1 MANDSI
7 LEPSDLQENP
17 AGSRPFYSSAALAA
31 NRPGSDSA
39 LEYYIDSTANVETL
53 GQGSTVSTELSSPTE
68 RNFISGTLAYI
79 DQWIDLDLQQ
89 RSDPY
94 GSYLDI
100 YKVEHVDGV
109 ADNVAGEVQLVSGPS
124 IELQWEDEGNPDQLS
139 FWEKRVITHE
149 LAHVFG
155 LMHPNGDGPNPH
167 FDSADTS
174 LSYNNDPASWAYK
187 LTAMDILAMVELWG
201 LENDPSWISA
211 AGDSSSNT
219 LTISNLG
226 SANTEFGA
234 VQRVVAAAGN
244 DTFLTD
250 LTSNWPQQSG
260 SILLGEAGNDI
271 ANYVLPDS
279 TSTNP
284 LLWLDLYRSDVL
296 NLSILQAT
304 LTDGNY
310 HLSITDSEQ
319 IQLQFNSGGLN
330 YSLNYSTATSYGRMN
345 YSELISSGIAPSS
358 LAISS
363 TPPVVPPAV
372 PAVAPPPPV
381 TSGSGGGGGGGGS
394 GGGGG
399 GGGAAPT
406 AVPTSPSVPAPN
418 ATAPEAPSAP
428 PAAAP
433 VEHPSTN
440 VLIGFN
446 SADPLIGDAN
456 ANTLVAGTGA
466 FTLTGGA
473 GADTFVFQV
482 RERFSPATADR
493 ITDFNPREG
502 DRISLSSAA
511 FPGLAQVRYKV
522 ANNQQQLNQLSRSS
536 TNLIYAVSQQ
546 ALYFDANGSQS
557 GWGRNGGLFA
567 YLSGDARP
575 ERSSF
580 VVEPGL

>member
-7 LEPSDLQENP
+7 LEPSDLQEDP
-17 AGSRPFYSSAALAA
+17 GGSRPFYASAAGAA
-31 NRPGSDSA
+31 DHSSGEPV

-53 GQGSTVSTELSSPTE
+53 GQGSTVSTELSSATE
-68 RNFISGTLAYI
+68 HSFISGTIAYI

-89 RSDPY
+89 RLDPY

-109 ADNVAGEVQLVSGPS
+109 IDNVAGEVQLVSGPYV
-124 IELQWEDEGNPDQLS
+124 ELQWEDEGNPEQLS

-174 LSYNNDPASWAYK
+174 LSYNNHPANWTYK
-187 LTAMDILAMVELWG
+187 LTAIDILSLAELWG
-201 LENDPSWISA
+201 LENDPPATSA
-211 AGDSSSNT
+211 ADDTSNNPLSISS
-219 LTISNLG
+219 LG
-226 SANTEFGA
+226 SGNAEFGT

-244 DTFLTD
+244 DTFFTD
-250 LTSNWPQQSG
+250 LTGSLPQQSG
-260 SILLGEAGNDI
+260 SILLGEGGLDTASF
-271 ANYVLPDS
+271 VLPDS
-279 TSTNP
+279 SSSNA

-296 NLSILQAT
+296 NLSILQAI
-304 LTDGNY
+304 LTDGHY

-319 IQLQFNSGGLN
+319 IQLQFSSEGLD
-330 YSLNYSTATSYGRMN
+330 YILNYSTATGYGRMN

-358 LAISS
+358 VAISS
-363 TPPVVPPAV
+363 TPPVAPPAD
-372 PAVAPPPPV
+372 PLVAPTPPV
-381 TSGSGGGGGGGGS
+381 SSGSGGGGGGGS
-394 GGGGG
+394 GGAS
-399 GGGAAPT
+399 AAPT
-406 AVPTSPSVPAPN
+406 ATPA
-418 ATAPEAPSAP
+418 SP

-433 VEHPSTN
+433 STNAPEAPAAAPADTPGAN

-456 ANTLVAGTGA
+456 ANTLVAGSGA

-473 GADTFVFQV
+473 GPDTFVFQV
-482 RERFSPATADR
+482 RERFSPATADL
-493 ITDFNPREG
+493 ITDFNPAEG
-502 DRISLSSAA
+502 DRISLSSTA
-511 FPGLAQVRYKV
+511 FPGLEQVRYKV
-522 ANNQQQLNQLSRSS
+522 ANNKQQLSRLSRSS
-536 TNLIYAVSQQ
+536 TNLIYAASEQ
-546 ALYFDANGSQS
+546 ALYYDANGSQT
-557 GWGRNGGLFA
+557 GWGRTGGVFA

-575 ERSSF
+575 DRSSF

>member
-7 LEPSDLQENP
+7 LEPSDLQESP
-17 AGSRPFYSSAALAA
+17 TGGRPFYSSAAQAA
-31 NRPGSDSA
+31 NRSSGEPV

-53 GQGSTVSTELSSPTE
+53 GQGGTVSSELSSSTE
-68 RNFISGTLAYI
+68 KSFISGTLAYI

-89 RSDPY
+89 RFDPY
-94 GSYLDI
+94 SSHLDI

-109 ADNVAGEVQLVSGPS
+109 ADNVAGEVQLVSGPY

-155 LMHPNGDGPNPH
+155 LMHPNGDGPNSH

-174 LSYNNDPASWAYK
+174 LSYNNYPASWAYK
-187 LTAMDILAMVELWG
+187 LTVMDILAMVELWG
-201 LENDPSWISA
+201 LENDSSGISA
-211 AGDSSSNT
+211 AGDPSSNT

-234 VQRVVAAAGN
+234 VQRVVSAAGN

-250 LTSNWPQQSG
+250 LTSNLPQQSG
-260 SILLGEAGNDI
+260 SILLGEAGSDV
-271 ANYVLPDS
+271 ASYVLPES
-279 TSTNP
+279 TSTNA

-304 LTDGNY
+304 LAGGNY

-319 IQLQFNSGGLN
+319 IQLQFSSGGLN

-345 YSELISSGIAPSS
+345 YSELINAGIPPTS
-358 LAISS
+358 LAITN
-363 TPPVVPPAV
+363 TPPPA
-372 PAVAPPPPV
+372 PAPA
-381 TSGSGGGGGGGGS
+381 SGGGGGGGG
-394 GGGGG
+394 GGSAS
-399 GGGAAPT
+399 AAPS
-406 AVPTSPSVPAPN
+406 AAPNSPPAAAPN
-418 ATAPEAPSAP
+418 AAAPESPPAP

-433 VEHPSTN
+433 VENPSPN

-511 FPGLAQVRYKV
+511 FPGLEQVRYKV

-580 VVEPGL
+580 VVEPSL

>member
-31 NRPGSDSA
+31 DRSSGEPV
-39 LEYYIDSTANVETL
+39 LEYYIDSTANVEKL
-53 GQGSTVSTELSSPTE
+53 GQGSLVSTQLSSATELS
-68 RNFISGTLAYI
+68 FISGTIDYI
-79 DQWIDLDLQQ
+79 DQWIDLDLDQ
-89 RSDPY
+89 RFDPY

-100 YKVEHVDGV
+100 YKVDHVDGID
-109 ADNVAGEVQLVSGPS
+109 DNVAGEVQLVAGQY

-174 LSYNNDPASWAYK
+174 LSYNNHPENWAYK
-187 LTAMDILAMVELWG
+187 LTAMDILAMVEIWG
-201 LENDPSWISA
+201 LEDDPSDISA

-219 LTISNLG
+219 FTISGLG
-226 SANTEFGA
+226 SLSAEFGA

-250 LTSNWPQQSG
+250 LTSNLPQQSG
-260 SILLGEAGNDI
+260 SILLGEAGLDI
-271 ANYVLPDS
+271 ASFVLPDS
-279 TSTNP
+279 SSENA

-296 NLSILQAT
+296 NLSIIQAT
-304 LTDGNY
+304 LTGGRY

-319 IQLQFNSGGLN
+319 IQLQFSSGGLD
-330 YSLNYSTATSYGRMN
+330 YSLNYSTASSYGRMN

-358 LAISS
+358 IAIAS
-363 TPPVVPPAV
+363 TPPPA
-372 PAVAPPPPV
+372 PAN
-381 TSGSGGGGGGGGS
+381 GGG

-399 GGGAAPT
+399 GGGAPT
-406 AVPTSPSVPAPN
+406 APASPPTA
-418 ATAPEAPSAP
+418 APSATTPLADPPLP

-433 VEHPSTN
+433 AKNPSTN

-456 ANTLVAGTGA
+456 ANTLIAGAGA
-466 FTLTGGA
+466 FSLTGGD

-482 RERFSPATADR
+482 RERFSPTTADV
-493 ITDFNPREG
+493 ITDFNPAEG
-502 DRISLSSAA
+502 DRISLSRAA
-511 FPGLAQVRYKV
+511 FPGLEKVRYKV
-522 ANNQQQLNQLSRSS
+522 AASPRKLSKLSRRS
-536 TNLIYAVSQQ
+536 TNLIYEASQQ
-546 ALYFDANGSQS
+546 ALYYDSNGSEK
-557 GWGRNGGLFA
+557 GWGPDGGVFA
-567 YLSGDARP
+567 YLSSDARP
-575 ERSSF
+575 DRSSF

>member
-7 LEPSDLQENP
+7 LEPSDLQESP
-17 AGSRPFYSSAALAA
+17 TGSRPFYSSAAQAA
-31 NRPGSDSA
+31 NRSSGEPV

-53 GQGSTVSTELSSPTE
+53 GQGGTVSSELSSSTE
-68 RNFISGTLAYI
+68 KSFISGTLAYI

-89 RSDPY
+89 RFDPY

-109 ADNVAGEVQLVSGPS
+109 ADNVAGEVQLVSGPY

-155 LMHPNGDGPNPH
+155 LMHPNGDGPNSH

-174 LSYNNDPASWAYK
+174 LSYNNYPASWAYK

-201 LENDPSWISA
+201 LENESSGISA
-211 AGDSSSNT
+211 AGDPSSNT

-226 SANTEFGA
+226 SANTEFGT

-250 LTSNWPQQSG
+250 LTSNLPQQSG
-260 SILLGEAGNDI
+260 SILLGEAGSDV
-271 ANYVLPDS
+271 ASYVLPES
-279 TSTNP
+279 TSTNA

-304 LTDGNY
+304 LAGGNY
-310 HLSITDSEQ
+310 HLSITNSEQ
-319 IQLQFNSGGLN
+319 IQLQFGSGGLN

-345 YSELISSGIAPSS
+345 YSELINAGIPPTS
-358 LAISS
+358 LAITN
-363 TPPVVPPAV
+363 TPPPA
-372 PAVAPPPPV
+372 PAPA
-381 TSGSGGGGGGGGS
+381 SGGGGGGGG
-394 GGGGG
+394 GGSAS
-399 GGGAAPT
+399 AAPS
-406 AVPTSPSVPAPN
+406 AAPNSPPAAAPN
-418 ATAPEAPSAP
+418 AAAPESPPAP

-433 VEHPSTN
+433 VENPSPN

-493 ITDFNPREG
+493 ITDFNPSEG

-511 FPGLAQVRYKV
+511 FPGLEQVR
-522 ANNQQQLNQLSRSS
+522 
-536 TNLIYAVSQQ
+536 
-546 ALYFDANGSQS
+546 
-557 GWGRNGGLFA
+557 
-567 YLSGDARP
+567 
-575 ERSSF
+575 
-580 VVEPGL
+580 

>member
-7 LEPSDLQENP
+7 LEPSDLQESP
-17 AGSRPFYSSAALAA
+17 TGSRPFYSSAAQAA
-31 NRPGSDSA
+31 NRSSGEPV

-53 GQGSTVSTELSSPTE
+53 GQGSTVSTELSSSTE
-68 RNFISGTLAYI
+68 RSFISGTLAYI

-89 RSDPY
+89 RFDPY

-100 YKVEHVDGV
+100 YKVEHVDGEI
-109 ADNVAGEVQLVSGPS
+109 DNVAGEVQLVSGPS

-174 LSYNNDPASWAYK
+174 LSYNNDPTSWAYK

-201 LENDPSWISA
+201 LENDPSGIS
-211 AGDSSSNT
+211 GTGEGSSNS

-226 SANTEFGA
+226 SGSAEFGA
-234 VQRVVAAAGN
+234 VQRIMAAGGN
-244 DTFLTD
+244 GTFRTD
-250 LTSNWPQQSG
+250 LTSNLPQQSG
-260 SILLGEAGNDI
+260 SILLGEAGSDI
-271 ANYVLPDS
+271 ASYVLPDS
-279 TSTNP
+279 TSTNA
-284 LLWLDLYRSDVL
+284 LLWLDLYRSELL

-304 LTDGNY
+304 LSSGSY
-310 HLSITDSEQ
+310 HISITDSEQ

-330 YSLNYSTATSYGRMN
+330 YTFNYSTATSYGRMN
-345 YSELISSGIAPSS
+345 YGDLISRGIAPDS

-363 TPPVVPPAV
+363 TPPVIPPAI
-372 PAVAPPPPV
+372 PPAPPAPPV
-381 TSGSGGGGGGGGS
+381 TSGPVGGGGGS
-394 GGGGG
+394 GGSGD
-399 GGGAAPT
+399 GAAPS
-406 AVPTSPSVPAPN
+406 AAPASPPAAAAAPS
-418 ATAPEAPSAP
+418 ATVPEAPAAP
-428 PAAAP
+428 PAAPADIT
-433 VEHPSTN
+433 PSPN

-456 ANTLVAGTGA
+456 ANTLIAGPGA
-466 FTLTGGA
+466 FTLTGGD
-473 GADTFVFQV
+473 GADTFAFRV
-482 RERFSPATADR
+482 RERFTPATADL
-493 ITDFNPREG
+493 ITDFNPAEG

-511 FPGLAQVRYKV
+511 FPGLEQVRYKV
-522 ANNQQQLNQLSRSS
+522 ANNQQQLSRLSRSS
-536 TNLIYAVSQQ
+536 ANLIYAASEQ
-546 ALYFDANGSQS
+546 ALYYDANGSQS
-557 GWGRNGGLFA
+557 GWGRTGGVFA

-575 ERSSF
+575 DRSSF

>member
-17 AGSRPFYSSAALAA
+17 AGSRPFYASAASAA
-31 NRPGSDSA
+31 DLSNGEA
-39 LEYYIDSTANVETL
+39 VLEYYIDSTANVETL
-53 GQGSTVSTELSSPTE
+53 GQGSTVSTELSSSTE
-68 RNFISGTLAYI
+68 QGFISGTLTYI
-79 DQWIDLDLQQ
+79 DQWIDLDLRQ
-89 RSDPY
+89 RFDPY

-109 ADNVAGEVQLVSGPS
+109 NDNVAGEVQLVSGPY

-174 LSYNNDPASWAYK
+174 LSYNNYPANWAYK

-201 LENDPSWISA
+201 LENDPSGISN

-250 LTSNWPQQSG
+250 LTSNLPQQSG
-260 SILLGEAGNDI
+260 SILLGEAGNDT
-271 ANYVLPDS
+271 ANYVLPNS
-279 TSTNP
+279 TSTNA
-284 LLWLDLYRSDVL
+284 LLWLDLYRSNLL

-304 LTDGNY
+304 LADGNY

-363 TPPVVPPAV
+363 TPPVAPSAV

-381 TSGSGGGGGGGGS
+381 TGGS
-394 GGGGG
+394 SGGGGGG

-406 AVPTSPSVPAPN
+406 AVPTSPPAAASN
-418 ATAPEAPSAP
+418 AAAPEAPSAP

-433 VEHPSTN
+433 VERPSPN

-456 ANTLVAGTGA
+456 ANTLIAGTGA

-482 RERFSPATADR
+482 RERFSPTTADR
-493 ITDFNPREG
+493 ITDFNPNEG

-522 ANNQQQLNQLSRSS
+522 ANNQQQLNRLSRSN
-536 TNLIYAVSQQ
+536 TNLIYAASQQ